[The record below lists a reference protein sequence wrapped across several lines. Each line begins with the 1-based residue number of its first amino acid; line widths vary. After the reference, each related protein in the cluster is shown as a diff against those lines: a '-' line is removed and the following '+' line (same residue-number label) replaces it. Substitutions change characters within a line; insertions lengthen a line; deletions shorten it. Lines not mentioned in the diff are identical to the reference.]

1 MKAIT
6 TKFSG
11 PTGGRGA
18 RITATDGDYRVV
30 VPYEYNNAEAEHR
43 AAAVKLCKTKWRTD
57 GDTCDKLIGGDR
69 HERRGGDEGE
79 QEPRRGDAGARPRDD
94 ATATG
99 RGVRTCARRG

>member
-57 GDTCDKLIGGDR
+57 GDTCDKLIGGGTKAGRVFVPLPPGCACTGSRLD
-69 HERRGGDEGE
+69 
-79 QEPRRGDAGARPRDD
+79 GAR
-94 ATATG
+94 
-99 RGVRTCARRG
+99 RRRRRR